1 VQAAC
6 AASHFGRA
14 ASSAIIK
21 LGLQFFILALTLVCT
36 GAGQGAY
43 ASTLDPDAQAQE
55 ALAQAREA
63 LNDKAWG
70 RAELFLERVLMLAPE
85 QAEARVMLASL
96 MAQVGRVETALLLL
110 QSLIDD
116 PRTPSEYRVRLRS
129 VYALLAQAPR
139 LASLSRASTQLDA
152 QARPSPYWRSELGL
166 GYSTNPLAR
175 TSASELPLTIADSLV
190 SLPLTDRPQAAGQL
204 HASLTR
210 LGGAYG
216 MDMALQRLMGQAQAP
231 AAARLALWGPINDF
245 SGGALLWQG
254 FAQQSLDDQRRYSL
268 GLTWLDARQ
277 RVSLATVA
285 EPTRQDQNHWLRY
298 EQRALPLLGGV
309 WGAQLER
316 GFGAEKS
323 PNYVRLGATGDYS
336 LGAQRYLVLQW
347 QAQAD
352 LTGYSPLLANG
363 ARRWLDTRSVAVE
376 QHLALN
382 PQNILVFRVL
392 ASERRSNLT
401 IFSFRELGFQV
412 SLVTSWL

>member
-1 VQAAC
+1 M
-6 AASHFGRA
+6 
-14 ASSAIIK
+14 
-21 LGLQFFILALTLVCT
+21 GL
-36 GAGQGAY
+36 
-43 ASTLDPDAQAQE
+43 P
-55 ALAQAREA
+55 
-63 LNDKAWG
+63 
-70 RAELFLERVLMLAPE
+70 
-85 QAEARVMLASL
+85 
-96 MAQVGRVETALLLL
+96 
-110 QSLIDD
+110 
-116 PRTPSEYRVRLRS
+116 
-129 VYALLAQAPR
+129 QAP
-139 LASLSRASTQLDA
+139 T
-152 QARPSPYWRSELGL
+152 
-166 GYSTNPLAR
+166 
-175 TSASELPLTIADSLV
+175 
-190 SLPLTDRPQAAGQL
+190 
-204 HASLTR
+204 
-210 LGGAYG
+210 
-216 MDMALQRLMGQAQAP
+216 
-231 AAARLALWGPINDF
+231 AARFALWGPIKDF

-285 EPTRQDQNHWLRY
+285 EPTRQDQSQWLRY

-316 GFGAEKS
+316 GFGAAKS

-336 LGAQRYLVLQW
+336 LGAQRFLVLQW